1 MADILKQSATRTA
14 SDWTPG
20 MGCGTLDAGAALEL
34 ATSRPASAWAETPNT
49 DGAICSALGNAPAT
63 WPSEKNQTIT
73 FNALANKH
81 VGDRDFKVK
90 ATSSSGL
97 KVSFTRVRRLQHQ
110 GRDRAS
116 SGRRLVHDHRH
127 AGRQRELQPRAEP
140 VTQRFFVAKK
150 ALHKKHHV

>member
-63 WPSEKNQTIT
+63 WPTEKNQTIT
-73 FNALANKH
+73 FNAIANKH

-97 KVSFTRVRRLQHQ
+97 KVSLTAYGACSIKGATVHLLVDGYCTIIATQA
-110 GRDRAS
+110 GNAS
-116 SGRRLVHDHRH
+116 FNL
-127 AGRQRELQPRAEP
+127 AQP
-140 VTQRFFVAKK
+140 VKQLFFVAKK
-150 ALHKKHHV
+150 AHSKKHQV